1 MKTGGV
7 ESSWDPN
14 NLQTGRQGT
23 GLAVSRRV
31 WITRFVLLVL
41 LVTANSSWAEPP
53 QTEIGNGVLHAKVYL
68 PDPVNGF
75 YRGTRFDW
83 SGVIGRLEFAG
94 HTYYGPWFTKTD
106 PGVLDFIYDGPDI
119 VAGPCSAI
127 TGPSEEF
134 LSNGEALGF
143 SDAAPGGTFLKI
155 GVGVLRKPDKA
166 KYSIFRL
173 YEVVDHGKWS
183 VVPKPNSVRFTQ
195 RILDPSTG
203 YGYLYQ
209 KTVRLVPGQPRMLI
223 EHTITNLGKRP
234 IETSVYDHNFLVL
247 DNQPIG
253 PDFTVTLPFT
263 IRPKKPI
270 KQELAKVEGNQ
281 IVYVKQMAGRD
292 LFTASIA
299 GFGETAKD
307 YDIKIENKR
316 LGAGMRITGDRPL
329 ESEQL
334 WSIRSVLAVEP
345 FVHMKIATGQKF
357 SWTYTYVYYTIPGK

>member
-1 MKTGGV
+1 VAT
-7 ESSWDPN
+7 N
-14 NLQTGRQGT
+14 T
-23 GLAVSRRV
+23 
-31 WITRFVLLVL
+31 
-41 LVTANSSWAEPP
+41 SWAEPP
-53 QTEIGNGVLHAKVYL
+53 QAEIRNGVVHAKVYL

-83 SGVIGRLEFAG
+83 SGVIGRLEYAG

-106 PGVLDFIYDGPDI
+106 PAVRDFTYDGPDI
-119 VAGPCSAI
+119 IAGPCSAI

-155 GVGVLRKPDKA
+155 GVGVLRKPDNA
-166 KYSIFRL
+166 EYSIFRL
-173 YEVVDHGKWS
+173 YEIVDHGKWS
-183 VVPKPNSVRFTQ
+183 IVPTPNSVRFTQ
-195 RILDPSTG
+195 RVFDPSTG
-203 YGYLYQ
+203 YGYLYE
-209 KTVRLVPGQPRMLI
+209 KTVRLLPGQPRMMI

-247 DNQPIG
+247 DKQSIG
-253 PDFTVTLPFT
+253 PDFSITLPFK
-263 IRPKKPI
+263 IRLKKPI
-270 KQELAKVEGNQ
+270 NQELGKVEGNR
-281 IVYVKQMAGRD
+281 ILYRKQMEGRD

-316 LGAGMRITGDRPL
+316 VGAGVRITGDRPL
-329 ESEQL
+329 ESEEL

-345 FVHMKIATGQKF
+345 FIHMKIPTGQKF
-357 SWTYTYVYYTIPGK
+357 SWRYTYVYYTIPGK